1 MQHQLCY
8 WGLKKFANQK
18 LDFDWRRIRLGQNN
32 WDLDPQDCFN
42 KNRTSQK
49 APLRRLSNEHAS
61 AVFNPTIYMYSNRN
75 PGQHVLNCF
84 YCCFLDLHVIYRYH
98 VFSISERKVNKVPK
112 FFPLELVTCNFHFIF
127 LQFSQVWFVL
137 VWTFAAALTVHHLLS
152 PQSTHSPAH
161 PLNAPHPPSLTFH
174 TAPSLLFHLQPP
186 GLLGFCHVSISYSIF
201 FK

>member
-1 MQHQLCY
+1 MLLRPEKICKPKVKTLIDVGSALGKIIGIWIHKTVLTEI
-8 WGLKKFANQK
+8 GHHRKRH
-18 LDFDWRRIRLGQNN
+18 FDAWAMSMLVQFSI
-32 WDLDPQDCFN
+32 
-42 KNRTSQK
+42 
-49 APLRRLSNEHAS
+49 PL
-61 AVFNPTIYMYSNRN
+61 YMYSNRN
-75 PGQHVLNCF
+75 PEQHVLNCF

-186 GLLGFCHVSISYSIF
+186 GLLGFCHVSIPYSIF